1 MRITFIDSIQHCS
14 SCEWNRLWQ
23 HTCAD
28 GYPFLRHQFLAALED
43 SDSVSCEQGWQPH
56 HLIMHN
62 SEGELIAALP
72 LYIKSHSWGEYVFD
86 FVWAEAY
93 QRAGLDY
100 YPKLVNAV
108 PFTPCSGPRLL
119 YCEALQTDT
128 LWPQISR
135 ALDLEC
141 RRLMLSSWHSLF
153 LPEPNSTQLKQS
165 YPQRLGCQF
174 HWLNRDYR
182 CFADFLAHMTS
193 RKRKSINKE
202 RRQIAAQ
209 GITFRIKSGADINS
223 KDWQLFHHF
232 YQLTYAKRSG
242 HGGYLSG
249 NFFSA
254 LGANM
259 ADSIVLVCAYNTLGK
274 CIAAALNLRS
284 KNCLYGRYWGCLA
297 EYNYLHFETCYYQ
310 GIDYAIAEGLTRFD
324 AGAQGEHK
332 ISRGFEPIFTYSNHA
347 IIEPRFQPAVKEFVQ
362 READDIQNYQRDAYN
377 YLPFKN

>member
-1 MRITFIDSIQHCS
+1 MHITFIDSLQHCN
-14 SCEWNRLWQ
+14 SCDWNRLWQ

-28 GYPFLRHQFLAALED
+28 GYPFLRYQFLAALED
-43 SDSVSCEQGWQPH
+43 SNSVSSEQGWQPH

-62 SEGELIAALP
+62 SDGQLVAALP

-108 PFTPCSGPRLL
+108 PFTPCKGPRLL
-119 YCEALQTDT
+119 HCESLQTDA
-128 LWPQISR
+128 LWPQIST

-141 RRLMLSSWHSLF
+141 RRLKLSGWHSLF
-153 LPEPNSTQLKQS
+153 LPESNSTQLTKS

-182 CFADFLAHMTS
+182 SFADFLAQMTS
-193 RKRKSINKE
+193 RKRKTINKE

-209 GITFRIKSGADINS
+209 GITFRIKSGVDINS
-223 KDWQLFHHF
+223 KDWQLFHNF

-249 NFFSA
+249 EFFAA
-254 LGANM
+254 LGTDM
-259 ADSIVLVCAYNTLGK
+259 AESIVLVCAYNNSGE

-284 KNCLYGRYWGCLA
+284 NNCLFGRYWGCLA
-297 EYNYLHFETCYYQ
+297 EYNFLHFETCYYQ

-332 ISRGFEPIFTYSNHA
+332 IARGFEPVLTYSNHS
-347 IIEPRFQPAVKEFVQ
+347 IVEPRFQPAVKEFVQ
-362 READDIQNYQRDAYN
+362 REANDIQGYQRDACN
-377 YLPFKN
+377 FLPFKN